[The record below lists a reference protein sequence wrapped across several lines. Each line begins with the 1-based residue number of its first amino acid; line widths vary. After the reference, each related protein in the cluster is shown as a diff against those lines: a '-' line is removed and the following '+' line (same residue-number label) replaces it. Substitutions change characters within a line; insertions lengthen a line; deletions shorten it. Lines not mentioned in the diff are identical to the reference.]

1 MKPNNFP
8 VRPSL
13 DGSEEIYTQAGNV
26 AQKFTLDAAKDFIN
40 QNISYKIEPS
50 SVDLTK
56 IPNNYIG
63 WATYKDEKI
72 YQSVEIQFVQKQTS
86 ITEMG
91 GGVIYLAPLEKGEIR
106 KFAIGDTVT
115 ISNSLN
121 NNGEWKIL
129 QIADGALIL
138 DQTIEK
144 YIKTE
149 KNSPAILTWKERV
162 LLELSWV
169 HAQLED
175 GTLIWE
181 AYSENQEG
189 LTPAKF
195 ESNNNGYWVAMR
207 PNSTSGEYEYVSHLK
222 MTDNFWDYW
231 YNYTVKVDGE
241 PNSVILTTLSEGTG
255 GSSNIGSYNFK
266 LSLIN
271 DELVLVETIYD
282 LEKTWNDLYFELTGN
297 LANNPQ
303 FRQPWY
309 NSDNDWYGMMKGE
322 EMGWTWMWDYQYF
335 VGYNMLNGQT
345 QLIDISESL
354 LNIKNIFYPIG
365 KTENEILP
373 NALKSIVDFN
383 SHSKYGLLL
392 LLDVNTVDAV
402 NTFIGLWSP
411 NFTNVEYVTILDFYD
426 TRDSLAF
433 SDKGL
438 GGNSRWSINNDYF
451 IAYESN
457 STNLGINFY
466 RKELDSLNAKVE
478 SFTLPEFLNNTID
491 FDNYWERE
499 NSLIASFIFY
509 DSVAQRYIYN
519 NFFVWRNDMT
529 SPKLIRTPNM
539 YPNMIED
546 NKLTSWDSA
555 WNYNNITTMTI
566 NFKNDVL

>member
-1 MKPNNFP
+1 MKPQNFP
-8 VRPSL
+8 LKSNL
-13 DGSEEIYTQAGNV
+13 NGSEELYTQTNGIS
-26 AQKFTLDAAKDFIN
+26 QKFTLDAAKDFIN

-56 IPNNYIG
+56 IPNNYMG

-72 YQSVEIQFVQKQTS
+72 YHSIEIEFVQKQTS

-91 GGVIYLAPLEKGEIR
+91 GGVIYLAPLENGEIR
-106 KFAIGDTVT
+106 KFTIGDTVT

-207 PNSTSGEYEYVSHLK
+207 PNSTSGEYEYVSHVK

-266 LSLIN
+266 LSLID

-282 LEKTWNDLYFELTGN
+282 LEKTWNDLFSELTGT
-297 LANNPQ
+297 LANSPQ
-303 FRQPWY
+303 FRNPWY

-322 EMGWTWMWDYQYF
+322 EMGWTWMRENQYF

-365 KTENEILP
+365 ETENEILP

-509 DSVAQRYIYN
+509 DSVAQRNIYN